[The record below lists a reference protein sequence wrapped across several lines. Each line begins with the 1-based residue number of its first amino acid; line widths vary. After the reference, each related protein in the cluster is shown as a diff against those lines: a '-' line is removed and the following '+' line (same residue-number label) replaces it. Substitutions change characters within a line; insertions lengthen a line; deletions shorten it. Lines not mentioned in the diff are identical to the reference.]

1 MQIQHVQLM
10 AVATSKFICNR
21 HAKWVFMKNHA
32 MLTKKVKLDKY
43 HCYKIKYILNMPILH

>member
-1 MQIQHVQLM
+1 MQIQQLM

-32 MLTKKVKLDKY
+32 MLTKKVNLKLD
-43 HCYKIKYILNMPILH
+43 L

>member
-1 MQIQHVQLM
+1 MHIQQLM